1 MGVAAIGRPV
11 TDIAVDVQI
20 KMITS
25 TNRTEQK
32 TTVVLQPD
40 ISRGRHRTQ
49 RPSDI
54 QQHRS
59 RLRTDGSGTG
69 REIQIIGGDR
79 CPVVHC
85 IRGDAATSRNTH
97 IL

>member
-20 KMITS
+20 KMTTS
-25 TNRTEQK
+25 TNRTQQK

-40 ISRGRHRTQ
+40 IPRGRHRTQ
-49 RPSDI
+49 RSSYI

-59 RLRTDGSGTG
+59 RLRTDRSGTS
-69 REIQIIGGDR
+69 RKIQIIGGDR
-79 CPVVHC
+79 CPVIHS
-85 IRGDAATSRNTH
+85 IG
-97 IL
+97 